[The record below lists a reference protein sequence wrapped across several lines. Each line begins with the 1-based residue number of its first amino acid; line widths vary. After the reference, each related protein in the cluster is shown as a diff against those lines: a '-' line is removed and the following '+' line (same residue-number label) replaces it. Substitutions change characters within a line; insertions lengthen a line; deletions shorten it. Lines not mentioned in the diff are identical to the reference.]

1 MLAVSLALLA
11 ALGFASSAVF
21 ARLGLQRINPLV
33 GVFLS
38 LLASFTLTIILALT
52 LNLKAVLSLPLIA
65 FLWFLILGI
74 INYPL
79 ARVLNFTSVSMIGAS
94 RTSPIVAS
102 APLVSAI
109 LAIAFLGE
117 RPNGLIV
124 LGTLGII
131 GGLALVV
138 SERQSSASRNKN

>member
-52 LNLKAVLSLPLIA
+52 LNLKAVL
-65 FLWFLILGI
+65 
-74 INYPL
+74 
-79 ARVLNFTSVSMIGAS
+79 
-94 RTSPIVAS
+94 
-102 APLVSAI
+102 
-109 LAIAFLGE
+109 
-117 RPNGLIV
+117 
-124 LGTLGII
+124 
-131 GGLALVV
+131 
-138 SERQSSASRNKN
+138 